1 MSVEIDNNVSLALRD
16 QSWAELRS
24 SESQLDVIVRKMGMG
39 QALDFEERSLVHQCL
54 LMTIGELVMRKEGLV
69 T

>member
-39 QALDFEERSLVHQCL
+39 RALDFEERSLVHQCL

>member
-1 MSVEIDNNVSLALRD
+1 
-16 QSWAELRS
+16 LRS